1 MPQTLVVTFA
11 DGSKETVQWN
21 EDRAWAR
28 FMWVKPVK
36 VVSAQLDPER
46 KNLLDANKLDDSRT
60 VDADKSASRRWAG
73 HLAAAVQSLY
83 AMLVTL

>member
-28 FMWVKPVK
+28 FTWVKPVK

-46 KNLLDANKLDDSRT
+46 RNLLDTNKLDDGRT
-60 VDADKSASRRWAG
+60 VEADTSASRRWTGIVASFF
-73 HLAAAVQSLY
+73 QSLF
-83 AMLVTL
+83 ALMVTV